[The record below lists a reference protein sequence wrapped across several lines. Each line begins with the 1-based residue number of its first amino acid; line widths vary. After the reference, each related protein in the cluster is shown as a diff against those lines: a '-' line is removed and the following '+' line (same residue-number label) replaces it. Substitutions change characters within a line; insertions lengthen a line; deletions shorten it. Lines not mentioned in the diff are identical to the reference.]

1 MSTGGIISQAV
12 AKRWVEQTLAS
23 YRTPLMVHAAGD
35 EDPFRNPVAHT
46 VRQNLTTLTQQL
58 LGAMD
63 QTAVASALDAIVRL
77 RAVQDFSAA
86 EAVGFVF
93 DLRSLVREAS
103 SPIAASLDQRID
115 QLALMAF
122 DIYMNC
128 RQQIFELR
136 AREIRLQAQR
146 DDN

>member
-23 YRTPLMVHAAGD
+23 CRTPLMVHAASD